1 MGLERRM
8 GLGQDRKERERQ
20 FRFQFRFQSQSQS
33 QFQFQLL
40 PGSWRLKKG
49 VEPVSWLSLRGQ
61 GS

>member
-1 MGLERRM
+1 M
-8 GLGQDRKERERQ
+8 GLGQNRKERERQ
-20 FRFQFRFQSQSQS
+20 FQCQFQCQC

-40 PGSWRLKKG
+40 PGSWRLEKG